1 MTQGEEERRDV
12 VFLVADGG
20 MQQMLDGYLGREY
33 AHRGL
38 GCASFDFDPL
48 EDIVVAPRCDP
59 EVYGHHRGLLSFYQ
73 ETHRRAIVMIDEKWE
88 GSPGADAITA
98 HIELGMAKDWE
109 AGSFAVIV
117 LKPELESWLWQE
129 NNPNIARELRI
140 PSDYRQILEKTGHWP
155 TDSRKPVLP
164 KKALEHMKKHH
175 GADQSNAAF
184 RRLTASISVKGCVD
198 PAFTLLRDTLCAWFP
213 ETTYS

>member
-20 MQQMLDGYLGREY
+20 MRQMLEGYLGRQY

-38 GCASFDFDPL
+38 GCGPFDFDPI
-48 EDIVVAPRCDP
+48 DDVVVAPHRDP
-59 EVYGHHRGLLSFYQ
+59 DVYGRHRGLLSLYQ
-73 ETHRRAIVMIDEKWE
+73 ETHQRAIVMIDEDWE
-88 GSPGADAITA
+88 GNPGADAITT
-98 HIELGMAKDWE
+98 HIERGMRQDWE
-109 AGSFAVIV
+109 ASSFAVIV

-129 NNPNIARELRI
+129 NNPNIARELNV
-140 PSDYRQILEKTGHWP
+140 PSDYRQILEKSGYWP
-155 TDSRKPVLP
+155 ADNRKPVRP
-164 KKALEHMKKHH
+164 KEALEHMKKHH

-184 RRLTASISVKGCVD
+184 RRLAGCISVRGCVD
-198 PAFTLLRDTLCAWFP
+198 PAFTLLRDTLCTWFP